1 MTAGTFDIIIVGGG
15 SAACAA
21 AYDLVRSGRVSVL
34 MIESGKR
41 ARDPWMNVPG
51 AFFKALQK
59 GVHTKM
65 YESEPEPQING
76 QSYRIPVGHV
86 LGGGS
91 AVNVMNYQ
99 RGGREDYADWVGMG
113 CTGWGYDDVLPVFRR
128 QETNTTHGEN
138 AYHGGSGPLVVSD
151 VATRNP
157 LSEMYLEAALAAGY
171 PRNHDFNGETQT
183 GFGFFQ
189 GTIGNGI
196 RSAGQRVYLKPL
208 AGAENFE
215 VMTEARVLK
224 VNVENGVA
232 RSVLVEHK
240 GERVTIGAAREI
252 LIAAGAFA
260 SPQIL
265 ERSGI
270 GPARVLEAAGID
282 VVRDSP
288 GVGENFMDHTMYWHG
303 IVLNRK
309 LGYYRQ
315 DTGLNGVRNALEY
328 LATRKGLLASFL
340 TEAGG
345 FVDTTGQGGRPDAQI
360 ITNCL
365 LPAPPPQMRI
375 PEYGFNSTV
384 QCARPRSRGS
394 IHITGGE
401 GPPRWVSGI
410 LTDRYDIDVSI
421 CGMRVL
427 RDILEQAPMRALRK
441 RVHFPPTEDW
451 SDEGLEAYIRATPR
465 TSFHPSGTV
474 RMGGEDDDTSPL
486 DAQLRVKGVRGMR
499 VIDLSVI
506 PQLTTGNTNAP
517 AMMIGGRA
525 ADFVLAD
532 L

>member
-1 MTAGTFDIIIVGGG
+1 MQKTYDIIIVGGG
-15 SAACAA
+15 SSACAA
-21 AYDLVRSGRVSVL
+21 AYDLVRSGKVSVL
-34 MIESGKR
+34 MIEAGRR

-59 GVHTKM
+59 GVHTRT

-76 QSYRIPVGHV
+76 QRYRIPVGQV

-99 RGGREDYADWVGMG
+99 RGSAEDYGDWVDLG
-113 CTGWGYDDVLPVFRR
+113 CAGWGYDDVLPVFRR
-128 QETNTTHGEN
+128 QETNTTFGDS
-138 AYHGGSGPLVVSD
+138 AYHGGSGPLIVSD
-151 VATRNP
+151 VAKRNP
-157 LSEMYLEAALAAGY
+157 LSEMYLEAALAAGH

-183 GFGFFQ
+183 GFGYFQ
-189 GTIGNGI
+189 GTIGNGV
-196 RSAGQRVYLKPL
+196 RSAGQRVFLKPL
-208 AGAENFE
+208 AKAAHFDLL
-215 VMTEARVLK
+215 TEATVLK
-224 VNVENGVA
+224 VNIENGVA
-232 RSVLVEHK
+232 RSVLIEQN
-240 GERVTIGAAREI
+240 GARQTIGAAGEI

-265 ERSGI
+265 QRSGI
-270 GPARVLEAAGID
+270 GPRKVLEAAGVEI
-282 VVRDSP
+282 VRDSP
-288 GVGENFMDHTMYWHG
+288 GVGENFMDHTMFWHG

-340 TEAGG
+340 TETGG
-345 FVDTTGQGGRPDAQI
+345 FVDSTGRDGRPDVQI

-365 LPAPPPQMRI
+365 LPAPPPAMRI
-375 PEYGFNSTV
+375 AEYGFNSTV

-394 IHITGGE
+394 IHITASGA
-401 GPPRWVSGI
+401 PRWVSGI
-410 LTDRYDIDVSI
+410 LSDRYDIAVSI
-421 CGMRVL
+421 RGLRVL
-427 RDILEQAPMRALRK
+427 RDILEQPPMRTLRK
-441 RVHFPPTEDW
+441 RVHFPPVPDW
-451 SDEGLEAYIRATPR
+451 SDAGLEAYIRATPR
-465 TSFHPSGTV
+465 TSFHPAGTV
-474 RMGGEDDDTSPL
+474 RMGAEDDDTSPL
-486 DAQLRVKGVRGMR
+486 DPQLRVKGVRGLR

-532 L
+532 R